1 MMAEQV
7 LLCED
12 HGAGETSESH
22 RTCIASG
29 RKQPKAAMVRF
40 VIGPDDKPVPDLE
53 EKLPGR
59 GLWLSAERH
68 MVHTACDKNLFAK
81 RARCRVDV
89 DGELPARLTDLL
101 ARRCIRWVELARRA
115 GQAVGG
121 FDEVRRKLGA
131 SKGGVLLSARDGASD
146 GREKLARIAGG
157 RQISDALSAT
167 ELGAAF
173 GRERVV
179 HALVSAGGLSDNLNR
194 DLMRLSG
201 LRQDGV
207 AA

>member
-1 MMAEQV
+1 MDEEQ
-7 LLCED
+7 
-12 HGAGETSESH
+12 GADEVSESL

-29 RKQPKAAMVRF
+29 RQQPKIGMVRF
-40 VIGPDDKPVPDLE
+40 VIGPDDRPVPDLE

-68 MVHTACDKNLFAK
+68 MVHTACEKNLFAK

-89 DGELPARLTDLL
+89 DSDLPTRLTNLM

-121 FDEVRRKLGA
+121 FDEVRRRLVD
-131 SKGGVLLSARDGASD
+131 SRGGILLSACDGAAD
-146 GREKLARIAGG
+146 GREKLARMAGG
-157 RQISDALSAT
+157 RPVLDALSAT
-167 ELGAAF
+167 ELGIAF

-179 HALVSAGGLSDNLNR
+179 HALVSRGGLSDNLNR

-201 LRQDGV
+201 LRQDGAV
-207 AA
+207 A